1 MHVLRHD
8 PFAVNTLRTLA
19 CAIAASVHAGVV
31 ASKWGGYFGQE
42 WLEPSPRAA
51 LAAPVVAP
59 AADVA
64 KLAGG
69 AAAAAADVTA
79 VRLSSLEAKVEMILA
94 RMEGADGA
102 DGAE

>member
-1 MHVLRHD
+1 MLRHD
-8 PFAVNTLRTLA
+8 EASLAALRTLA
-19 CAIAASVHAGVV
+19 CGIAAAVGAGAV

-42 WLEPSPRAA
+42 WLEPSPRTA